1 MHKLK
6 YNIHII
12 CVVTSYLLCSFVNFF
27 IVEPSVIVTP
37 LTDSPTVGQ
46 SFSMECNVTVAKGI
60 VGSVDIIWTVNGT
73 VKRRKNNTTGDIN
86 SVHSDILNITEL
98 QLDDNNTVYYCEA
111 IVNTR
116 TVLNGNAEYTLII
129 GKYSL

>member
-1 MHKLK
+1 MR
-6 YNIHII
+6 
-12 CVVTSYLLCSFVNFF
+12 VTALN
-27 IVEPSVIVTP
+27 
-37 LTDSPTVGQ
+37 DNPTVGK
-46 SFSMECNVTVAKGI
+46 SFSMECSVTVAKGI

-73 VKRRKNNTTGDIN
+73 VRRRNNNNTMGDIN

-129 GKYSL
+129 GKFIII